1 VNDEEKAAEIEAL
14 SAEVESIIKYSH
26 VPARNGEK
34 AKTFTNVG
42 AASSAA
48 AKRCRLIIRLKEN
61 LGDKDEIRE
70 RNLTALMKRAGI
82 DLGKKA
88 AE

>member
-1 VNDEEKAAEIEAL
+1 MNDEEKAAEIEAL

-34 AKTFTNVG
+34 AKTFMNVG

-48 AKRCRLIIRLKEN
+48 RARCRKILRIQ
-61 LGDKDEIRE
+61 GSDPSEIE
-70 RNLTALMKRAGI
+70 GKGTTELMKLAGI
-82 DLGKKA
+82 NLNKKD
-88 AE
+88 